1 MSYIIHELSDWVL
14 SFAES
19 QWAVALLGLSSF
31 MEAIIFPIPPDPL
44 LIAIGLV
51 QQESAIFLGLW
62 VAITSVAGA
71 IVGHWIGKRLGRPI
85 IEWAGNYPILDRF
98 FSHNKVDKVERLF
111 KRYGIWTIL
120 IAAFTPLP
128 YKVFAIT
135 AGILQMDRRSFII
148 ASIIG
153 RSARFLTIGLLIALF
168 GQEIESIMSNNFE
181 LITVSIA
188 AITIIGV
195 MGWIWFKR
203 THRRTSSTLR

>member
-51 QQESAIFLGLW
+51 QQEIAIFLGLW

-85 IEWAGNYPILDRF
+85 IEWA
-98 FSHNKVDKVERLF
+98 
-111 KRYGIWTIL
+111 
-120 IAAFTPLP
+120 
-128 YKVFAIT
+128 
-135 AGILQMDRRSFII
+135 
-148 ASIIG
+148 
-153 RSARFLTIGLLIALF
+153 
-168 GQEIESIMSNNFE
+168 
-181 LITVSIA
+181 
-188 AITIIGV
+188 
-195 MGWIWFKR
+195 
-203 THRRTSSTLR
+203 

>member
-1 MSYIIHELSDWVL
+1 VSHIIHELSDWVL
-14 SFAES
+14 SFADS
-19 QWAVALLGLSSF
+19 PWAVAMLGLSSF

-71 IVGHWIGKRLGRPI
+71 IIGHWIGKRLGRPI
-85 IEWAGNYPILDRF
+85 IAWAGNYPILDRF
-98 FSHNKVDKVERLF
+98 FSQEKVDKVERLF

-153 RSARFLTIGLLIALF
+153 RTARFLTIGVLIALF
-168 GQEIESIMSNNFE
+168 GQEIESVMSNNFE
-181 LITVSIA
+181 LITVSVA
-188 AITIIGV
+188 AVTIIGAIV
-195 MGWIWFKR
+195 WIWLKR
-203 THRRTSSTLR
+203 THHRTSSNL

>member
-1 MSYIIHELSDWVL
+1 MGSCVARTQFVYGSDH
-14 SFAES
+14 
-19 QWAVALLGLSSF
+19 
-31 MEAIIFPIPPDPL
+31 FPNTTRPVTDCNRTCTTRERYLPRLMGSNNIRSWGDCWSL
-44 LIAIGLV
+44 DR
-51 QQESAIFLGLW
+51 Q
-62 VAITSVAGA
+62 TT
-71 IVGHWIGKRLGRPI
+71 GKAHNRMGG
-85 IEWAGNYPILDRF
+85 EFPILDRF

-153 RSARFLTIGLLIALF
+153 RSARFLTIGVLIALF

>member
-1 MSYIIHELSDWVL
+1 M
-14 SFAES
+14 
-19 QWAVALLGLSSF
+19 
-31 MEAIIFPIPPDPL
+31 
-44 LIAIGLV
+44 
-51 QQESAIFLGLW
+51 
-62 VAITSVAGA
+62 
-71 IVGHWIGKRLGRPI
+71 
-85 IEWAGNYPILDRF
+85 
-98 FSHNKVDKVERLF
+98 
-111 KRYGIWTIL
+111 
-120 IAAFTPLP
+120 
-128 YKVFAIT
+128 FAIT

-153 RSARFLTIGLLIALF
+153 RSARFLTIGVLIALF